1 MIYVRGLVK
10 RFGHT
15 VALRGVDLDVSEGE
29 SLTVVGPNGAGKT
42 TLIRVLATLSRPT
55 DGEVRIGGLN
65 IARDAVAIRHLIG
78 VASHRPLLYDEL
90 SAVENLVFYGRM
102 YGVPKLSQRV
112 DDLLELVGLSAQ
124 RDEAVRT
131 FSRGMKQRLA
141 LARAL
146 LHDPRVLLLDEP
158 FTGLD
163 QQAATMLSRVLT
175 EVHAS
180 GSRTV
185 LMTTHD
191 LHRGLTMGDR
201 LVILDRGQIVYRAR
215 RDTLDATRLD
225 EIYRSFTGD

>member
-55 DGEVRIGGLN
+55 DGEVRIGGLH
-65 IARDAVAIRHLIG
+65 IARDAVAIRRLIG
-78 VASHRPLLYDEL
+78 VASHQPLLYEEL

-102 YGVPKLSQRV
+102 YGVPRLSQRIN
-112 DDLLELVGLSAQ
+112 DLLELVGLSAQ
-124 RDEAVRT
+124 RDEAVCT

-163 QQAATMLSRVLT
+163 RQAATMLSRVLT
-175 EVHAS
+175 DVHAS

-185 LMTTHD
+185 VMTTHD
-191 LHRGLTMGDR
+191 LHRGLAMGDH
-201 LVILDRGQIVYRAR
+201 LVILDRGQIVYQAR
-215 RDTLDATRLD
+215 RDDLDAARLD
-225 EIYRSFTGD
+225 EIYRGLTGD